1 MTKTSQLVVE
11 NYIQE
16 NEETEMKKA
25 ILAVATASMLSLAGC
40 ATKPGINDASLM
52 VFKFP
57 VSGDTIDVT
66 YKIEHGKDCLI
77 TMALGPQSNEQKYMT
92 ALDLESRR
100 CLEDVTGESQAGLHL
115 DLSDVRDNN
124 PAVIN
129 YSLTGPSLLEEL
141 GKRLELKSD
150 EET

>member
-1 MTKTSQLVVE
+1 MTKTSQLIVE

-16 NEETEMKKA
+16 NEETEMEKA

-92 ALDLESRR
+92 TLDLESRR

>member
-57 VSGDTIDVT
+57 VSGDAIDVT